1 MTGTI
6 CIICGKEAF
15 AFLLKEDGSK
25 TYHCLHHFPL
35 AEPSPQAEKSQPKDR
50 SYTPPRPV

>member
-15 AFLLKEDGSK
+15 AFLLKEDGAK
-25 TYHCLHHFPL
+25 TYHCLDHFPL
-35 AEPSPQAEKSQPKDR
+35 GKPLPEQEQSQQDKL
-50 SYTPPRPV
+50 SHTPPRPV